1 MADGTK
7 ERILET
13 ALALFAQ
20 RGYLGTSMNHIACQL
35 GRKRQIMGRIEVP
48 CEVCQNIHETHR
60 DSPGVSVSFRYR
72 RQQSPTL
79 TGSAGECR

>member
-1 MADGTK
+1 MRLKRSIPAGM
-7 ERILET
+7 ERFM
-13 ALALFAQ
+13 LFFPKKR
-20 RGYLGTSMNHIACQL
+20 RGLRLRC
-35 GRKRQIMGRIEVP
+35 KRQIMGRIEVP

-72 RQQSPTL
+72 GQQSPTL